1 VKRKIVHVTSHGPLS
16 FSKTVEIGWED
27 VWLRTH
33 SGRHP
38 LRLAPCLVSR
48 EHLRSDIAM
57 AEKIASD
64 PKAST
69 QDYHRQEADD
79 LRALLEKLDARGY
92 VMDHEP
98 KITRRGKRGRSDP
111 GRDFGLANV
120 YTSRPWIN
128 HAEAERMLDSY
139 LAAIGIR
146 DCVYKWKAPSFFAW
160 PTTLDCEAITAG
172 PHGAE
177 RRGLDCEAI
186 TAGPHGAE
194 RRGLDCEAITAGPHG
209 AEIAKQ

>member
-1 VKRKIVHVTSHGPLS
+1 MKRKIVHVTSHGPLS
-16 FSKTVEIGWED
+16 FSKAVEIGWED

-57 AEKIASD
+57 AETIAGD
-64 PKAST
+64 PKATT
-69 QDYHRQEADD
+69 QDYHRKEADD
-79 LRALLEKLDARGY
+79 LRALLAKLDANGH
-92 VMDHEP
+92 VIDHEP
-98 KITRRGKRGRSDP
+98 KITRRGRGDP

-128 HAEAERMLDSY
+128 HAEAERMLGTY
-139 LAAIGIR
+139 LAALGIYNV
-146 DCVYKWKAPSFFAW
+146 VYKWKGSRFFAW
-160 PTTLDCEAITAG
+160 PTTLNCEAITAG

-177 RRGLDCEAI
+177 RRGLSADAF
-186 TAGPHGAE
+186 AAS
-194 RRGLDCEAITAGPHG
+194 AA
-209 AEIAKQ
+209 